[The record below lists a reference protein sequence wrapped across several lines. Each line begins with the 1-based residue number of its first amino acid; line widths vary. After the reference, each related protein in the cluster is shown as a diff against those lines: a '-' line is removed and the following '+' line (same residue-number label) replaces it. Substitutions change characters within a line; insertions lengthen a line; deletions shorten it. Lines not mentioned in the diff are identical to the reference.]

1 MRVLILGATGMLGH
15 KLMQI
20 LSAKFE
26 VIGTIRDDPRVYS
39 DHPIL
44 GRMNLIG
51 NIRADNIGSIRDA
64 VDNTKPDVVIN
75 CIGIVKQLP
84 VAQDAITSITVNALF
99 PHQLAKICQSCGIRL
114 IHYSTDCVFSGSKG
128 NYHEN
133 DVSDA
138 SDLYGRTKYLGEI
151 SYGNCLTL
159 RTSLIGRELLD
170 NHSLVEWFISQNG
183 GTVKGFKKAIFS
195 GLTTKAHGIILSQ
208 IISRFPEMQGLWHL
222 SADPISKYDLLTLIK
237 NVYQLDVEI
246 VPDYSVSCDR
256 SLNST
261 KFRKNTAISI
271 PGWNE
276 MITEM
281 YHDERVYESLR
292 EHYDN

>member
-1 MRVLILGATGMLGH
+1 
-15 KLMQI
+15 MQI

-26 VIGTIRDDPRVYS
+26 VIGTIRGNPEGYS
-39 DHPIL
+39 HHPIL
-44 GRMNLIG
+44 GCMNLIG
-51 NIRADNIGSIRDA
+51 NTRADDIDSIRDT
-64 VDNTKPDVVIN
+64 VDNAKPDVVIN

-99 PHQLAKICQSCGIRL
+99 PHQLAKICQSRGSRL
-114 IHYSTDCVFSGSKG
+114 IHYSTDCVFSGSSG

-151 SYGNCLTL
+151 GYDNCLTL

-170 NHSLVEWFISQNG
+170 NHSLVEWFISQNR

-195 GLTTKAHGIILSQ
+195 GLTTRTHGIILSQ
-208 IISRFPEMQGLWHL
+208 IISEFPKMQGLWHL

-237 NVYQLDVEI
+237 SNYQLDIEI

-261 KFRKNTAISI
+261 KFRDNIAIPI
-271 PGWNE
+271 PSWNE
-276 MITEM
+276 MIAEM
-281 YHDERVYESLR
+281 YQDEKTYEFLR
-292 EHYDN
+292 KHYDD